1 MIKLAFGD
9 VISESF
15 RFFFGNLRLFFHLV
29 TIPWTLSVAIRVFGS
44 LVMSDDETILAALV
58 EKTVD
63 ILPVSIFLVAWM
75 RVTLLGSQRLDRL
88 PGTGWSARETA
99 FLVHLVQV
107 AGVTFALMATMMLML
122 GSLDPQALRTG
133 IDPEVAQ
140 RQALAA
146 PLAAGVIVSF
156 LLALRVSWGLAGT
169 AVDVPFSPRLSW
181 AYGRGNGW
189 TIVGILFLLGF
200 TGAVV
205 STIVMLLVASIMRGI
220 FGPGLGVATVGWT
233 AAILASYAG
242 NAVTATAQ
250 AIIFRNLLA
259 WREGKPLPPVS

>member
-15 RFFFGNLRLFFHLV
+15 RFFFGNLRLFFHVV
-29 TIPWTLSVAIRVFGS
+29 TIPWILSVAIRVLGS
-44 LVMSDDETILAALV
+44 LVMSDEEAILTALV
-58 EKTVD
+58 EKTIDV
-63 ILPVSIFLVAWM
+63 LPVTMFLVAWL
-75 RVTLLGSQRLDRL
+75 RVTLLGPQRLDRL
-88 PGTGWSARETA
+88 PGLGWSARESA
-99 FLVHLVQV
+99 FLLHLIQV

-122 GSLDPQALRTG
+122 GTLDPQALKAGT
-133 IDPEVAQ
+133 DPEVAR

-146 PLAAGVIVSF
+146 PLAGGVIVSF

-169 AVDVPFSPRLSW
+169 AVDVPFTPRLSW

-189 TIVGILFLLGF
+189 TIIGILFVLGF

-205 STIVMLLVASIMRGI
+205 STVVMLIVVSIMGRI
-220 FGPGLGVATVGWT
+220 FGAGLGVATVGWT
-233 AAILASYAG
+233 VAILASYAG
-242 NAVTATAQ
+242 NALTATAQ

-259 WREGKPLPPVS
+259 WREGKPLPPLA